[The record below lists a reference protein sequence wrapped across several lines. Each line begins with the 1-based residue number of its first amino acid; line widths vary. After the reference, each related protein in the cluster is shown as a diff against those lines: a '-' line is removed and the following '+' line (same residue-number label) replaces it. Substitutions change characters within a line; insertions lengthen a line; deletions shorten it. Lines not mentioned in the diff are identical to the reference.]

1 MTKRKKR
8 LFVIQ
13 IALLLL
19 AIIIIYLTYYNKEK
33 SESIIKIE
41 DQQKILTQK
50 IEDNGNTN
58 EPIKNKFTDIEYSG
72 LDLNG
77 NRYIL
82 KSKKAEFEVEKPEL
96 IFMQIVEAT
105 FYFKDGTILY
115 VNSDEGIYNN
125 KSLDM
130 IFKKNVNLDYEKHFL
145 NADNAEFLNTKNQ
158 LNIWGNVFGEGIKGK
173 IAADKLNFDLTKQ
186 TLDISMFANEQIN
199 VNLYS
204 Q

>member
-130 IFKKNVNLDYEKHFL
+130 IFKR
-145 NADNAEFLNTKNQ
+145 
-158 LNIWGNVFGEGIKGK
+158 
-173 IAADKLNFDLTKQ
+173 
-186 TLDISMFANEQIN
+186 M
-199 VNLYS
+199 
-204 Q
+204 